1 MPYENSTMTVP
12 VPGHELSRLRAEID
26 SLKAERERLLRAAGA
41 AAVFMVGLDAQ
52 TLSEPTFKLA
62 DFLAD
67 ALNALPEETL
77 RHAIDVVWGEAPHGG
92 KQKDGATG

>member
-1 MPYENSTMTVP
+1 VATDIPAPEVN
-12 VPGHELSRLRAEID
+12 RLRAELET
-26 SLKAERERLLRAAGA
+26 LKAERLRLLRAAGA

-52 TLSEPTFKLA
+52 TLSEPTYKLA

-77 RHAIDVVWGEAPHGG
+77 RNAIDVAWCEAPDPG
-92 KQKDGATG
+92 KSRDGTTG